1 MAPTTLTELRAA
13 AVAAHQRGELETAL
27 AQYGR
32 YLEQRPTD
40 SGILSNL
47 GALLRT
53 EGQYD
58 LALQAHR
65 RAHALDM
72 SGRGVR
78 NNLANILSDIGHHAE
93 ALSLRQALGAEEPG
107 NPDAL
112 AMICKTLRS
121 MGKHDEGIAEMEAA
135 IAAHPDHAELKIQ
148 LALTQ
153 LAAGRYGEGFA
164 TYGARW
170 ETGELQ
176 PRQMPCPQ
184 WDGGS
189 LEGKRILV
197 LPEQGFGDAI
207 AFLRF
212 LPVLRQFNPA
222 QVILSGEGPIMR
234 LLGAV
239 DGADAVVKGVPD
251 AAAYDTWTNIMDLP
265 GLHFEADP
273 AVPPPAKLT
282 VPDDSRGR
290 ARAFTAAHRDKFRIG
305 VVWTG
310 SLTYRGN
317 AFRSFS
323 HTQFH
328 SLLDLPDMQMFS
340 LYKGPK
346 LDAFRADGSAGL
358 MIDAGGRDRDFG
370 DTAALMQEMDLI
382 ITSDTATA
390 HIAGTLGVRVW
401 TLLHWDA
408 FWLWQIERDTTPWY
422 PTMQLIRQS
431 APRDWDSVFAEVKRR
446 LAQETSR

>member
-13 AVAAHQRGELETAL
+13 AVTAHQNGDLETAL

-53 EGQYD
+53 DGQYD

-65 RAHALDM
+65 RAHALEPA
-72 SGRGVR
+72 GRGVR
-78 NNLANILSDIGHHAE
+78 NNLANILSDIGQHDE
-93 ALSLRQALGAEEPG
+93 ALALRRTLLDEKPG
-107 NPDAL
+107 NPDAQ
-112 AMICKTLRS
+112 AMIGKTLRS
-121 MGKHDEGIAEMEAA
+121 MGAHEDGMAEIEAA

-153 LAAGRYGEGFA
+153 LAAGRYAEGFA
-164 TYGARW
+164 SYAARW

-176 PRQMPCPQ
+176 PRKMPCPQ

-189 LEGKRILV
+189 LTGKRILV

-212 LPVLRQFNPA
+212 LPVLRQFDPA

-251 AAAYDTWTNIMDLP
+251 ASAYDTWTNIMDLP
-265 GLHFEADP
+265 GLHFSAGHSLP
-273 AVPPPAKLT
+273 APANLT

-328 SLLDLPDMQMFS
+328 TLLDLPDVQMFS

-390 HIAGTLGVRVW
+390 HIAGTLGVSVW

-408 FWLWQIERDTTPWY
+408 FWLWQSERDTTPWY
-422 PTMQLIRQS
+422 PTMKLIRQDT
-431 APRDWDSVFAEVKRR
+431 PRDWDAVFAEVKRR
-446 LAQETSR
+446 LAQEIAR